1 MLYCNWL
8 QKKVIYKAFQ
18 ISFFIL
24 AKTLRMRF
32 FLFFLLISRVVI
44 AQTTYPKDYFESP
57 LGIPMQLSGNF
68 GELRPN
74 HFHAGFDFKTLQKE
88 GLEVHAAADGYISRI
103 KISPFGNGKAIYIN
117 HPNGITT
124 VYCHL
129 QKAVGIIDEYIKKAQ
144 YKDQSFEIE
153 LFPKANELEVK
164 KGQLIALSGNTGS
177 SEGPHLH
184 FEFRDTKTEKIIN
197 PMFFGFD
204 KNFKDTKKPVV
215 SAVYVYPLGGTTAN
229 KSKQPLLL
237 NLRLQ
242 ADGTYLANKVLA
254 NGAIGFGISAVD
266 YDNVSL
272 NQNGVFK
279 VQSYLNGKAIFGYQF
294 DTYAFDEMRYVNALI
309 DYGRY
314 KRTSQRVQKLFMKTP
329 FGLSIIKTDED
340 NGIVTVLPNLS
351 LSYRIEVADYF
362 GNTTVITIPI
372 GYDASAAV
380 VEKEMVVSNYF
391 VKAGKD
397 NIFSKDNMTATFP
410 AGTFYD
416 DFEMNF
422 AVNGNV
428 LTLHD
433 DTVPVHTSFEIAI
446 ESDKYSDDQKSKVY
460 IANVSSSGKLG
471 YNSTAVKGNL
481 YTTKVRTL
489 GKYTLA
495 MDTTAPTI
503 SIAKPIEGRWITNE
517 KSIQLFISDS
527 GSGIKSY
534 NGYLNGNWIL
544 FEYDAKTRKITYD
557 FGKEFLVEGANELK
571 VIVTDQV
578 GNSSAFETR
587 FFRSQK

>member
-8 QKKVIYKAFQ
+8 QKKVIYKVFQ

-164 KGQLIALSGNTGS
+164 KGEIIALSGNTGS

-314 KRTSQRVQKLFMKTP
+314 KQTSQRVQKLFMKSP
-329 FGLSIIKTDED
+329 FGLSIIKTDAD

-416 DFEMNF
+416 DFAMNF

-428 LTLHD
+428 LNLHD

-446 ESDKYSDDQKSKVY
+446 ESDKYTDDQKSKVY
-460 IANVSSSGKLG
+460 IANISSSGKLG

-495 MDTTAPTI
+495 MDTTVPTI
-503 SIAKPIEGRWITNE
+503 SIAKPIEGRWLTNE

-544 FEYDAKTRKITYD
+544 FEYDAKTRKITYE
-557 FGKEFLVEGANELK
+557 FTNEFLVEGSNELK